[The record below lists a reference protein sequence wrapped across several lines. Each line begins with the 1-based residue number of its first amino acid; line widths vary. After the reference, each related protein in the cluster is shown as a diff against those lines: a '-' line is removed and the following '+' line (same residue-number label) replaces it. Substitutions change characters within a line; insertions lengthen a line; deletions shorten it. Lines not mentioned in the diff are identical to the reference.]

1 MSKPEQLYE
10 KIVQLTGIWRKEG
23 GYLPP
28 PLLTLL
34 RAASTRDDLSRVGP
48 SSLREIRKLDGGR
61 DSALSGVQ

>member
-10 KIVQLTGIWRKEG
+10 KIVQLTGIWRKG
-23 GYLPP
+23 GSHLPP

-34 RAASTRDDLSRVGP
+34 SAASTRDDLSRVGP